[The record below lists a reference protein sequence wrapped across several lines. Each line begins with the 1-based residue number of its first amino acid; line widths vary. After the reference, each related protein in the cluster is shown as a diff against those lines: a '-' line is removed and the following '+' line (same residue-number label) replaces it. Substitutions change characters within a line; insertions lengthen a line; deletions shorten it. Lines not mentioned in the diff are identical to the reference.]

1 MEQTLEFI
9 VDGEP
14 VGVVEEAPPWRVLIV
29 DDDPEIHTITRLNLR
44 HVRFQDRGLV
54 FLSAHSA
61 EEARQI
67 LAHNDDIALILL
79 DVVMEADNAG
89 LKLVDHVR
97 SVLGNRKIRIV
108 LRTGQPGLAPEEA
121 VIQAYD
127 INDYRSK
134 TELTQ
139 QRLVTTT
146 IAALRGYADL
156 VALEQA
162 QHDRVTAE
170 AATRAQTRFLATMSH
185 EIRTPMNGVVG
196 MLDLLEATRLDSEQA
211 EMVRVSRAS
220 ARLLLGMIDNVFDYA
235 QLAGGLSSLNPVD
248 FEPVRLVQEGLQP
261 LGPALVQKSLTL
273 DVHVAPSV
281 PAMLTADA
289 GRLRRILAI
298 LLDNAVKFTA
308 RGSIVVQ
315 LDWLAADGQL
325 CLSVADTGI
334 GIEGHSAD
342 ELFQP
347 FRQGEEGSK
356 RRFDG
361 SGLGLAI
368 CQQSIALMGGHIAF
382 TPNRA
387 VGAEITCRI
396 PAEIRQPAPPWG
408 RRHILLAMT
417 AGDRRQRQEQWLA
430 AYGIQV
436 ICLEDAADANRWLA
450 QGGTVR
456 SEALVI
462 DSAFD
467 PAEGGEIIS
476 LLRSAART
484 IVPVL
489 VVGWGGPQIADQ
501 HRGRHGTDSILPWP
515 ACTRSVVQRLGELVR
530 PAKPPS
536 SEAAAKL
543 RAGAR
548 ILVVEDLLTN
558 RLIITKMLERL
569 GLVVEA
575 AENGLI
581 ALEKLRGASFDVVV
595 ADCFMPEMDG
605 FEMTRRIRAGEA
617 GSGRRLPILAV
628 SASLLEEDIALGKEV
643 GMDQFLPK
651 PVTRDALAQALE
663 RWLSPEAAPPA
674 IEPVADNR
682 QIAANWLAPVT
693 GGVIDL
699 SMLVDAYG
707 PTDPR
712 LGAFLAEFTVRGR
725 REVERVVQAVQDGNL
740 MECRQSAH
748 RLAGTALTVGAWA
761 VGAACHRIEEAAT
774 EERPED
780 VRQAAAE
787 LRDTY
792 ATASAAAAE
801 LMAAVMG
808 PVSHTDLL
816 L

>member
-9 VDGEP
+9 LDGEP
-14 VGVVEEAPPWRVLIV
+14 VGVVEEAPPWHVLIV

-97 SVLGNRKIRIV
+97 TTLGNRKVRIV

-121 VIQAYD
+121 VILAYD

-235 QLAGGLSSLNPVD
+235 QLAGGLSNLAPID
-248 FEPVRLVQEGLQP
+248 FDPVRLIAESVQP
-261 LGPALVQKSLTL
+261 LGAALVQKSLSL
-273 DVHVAPSV
+273 DVHVAPTV
-281 PAMLTADA
+281 PILLHADA

-298 LLDNAVKFTA
+298 LLDNAIKFTA
-308 RGSIVVQ
+308 TGGIVLTV
-315 LDWLAADGQL
+315 DWDATDGHL
-325 CLSVADTGI
+325 SLSVADTGI
-334 GIEGHSAD
+334 GIGAYPAD
-342 ELFQP
+342 ALFQP

-368 CQQSIALMGGHIAF
+368 CQQSVALLGGKIGF
-382 TPNRA
+382 TPNRL
-387 VGAEITCRI
+387 VGAEIVCRI
-396 PAEIRQPAPPWG
+396 PVIVRQAAPSWE
-408 RRHILLAMT
+408 RRNILLAMT
-417 AGDRRQRQEQWLA
+417 AGARRQRQVEWMA
-430 AYGIQV
+430 SYGIQA
-436 ICLEDAADANRWLA
+436 ICLADAADTNRWLA

-456 SEALVI
+456 SDALVI
-462 DSAFD
+462 DSAFN

-476 LLRSAART
+476 LLRSVART
-484 IVPVL
+484 AVPVL
-489 VVGWGGPQIADQ
+489 VAAWGDPQIVEM
-501 HRGRHGTDSILPWP
+501 HRVRYGSDTILPWP
-515 ACTRSVVQRLGELVR
+515 ACTRTVAQRLGEVIR
-530 PAKPPS
+530 PAKPAP
-536 SEAAAKL
+536 ADAKAKL
-543 RAGAR
+543 RPGAR

-581 ALEKLRGASFDVVV
+581 ALDKLRSSQFDVVV

-605 FEMTRRIRAGEA
+605 FEMTRRIRADEA

-628 SASLLEEDIALGKEV
+628 SASLLEEDIALGKAV

-651 PVTRDALAQALE
+651 PVTRDALALALE
-663 RWLSPEAAPPA
+663 RWLSPE
-674 IEPVADNR
+674 PVATIPETIVDNR
-682 QIAANWLAPVT
+682 EIAASWLAPIT

-725 REVERVVQAVQDGNL
+725 REVERVVQALEDGNL
-740 MECRQSAH
+740 VECRQSAH

-761 VGAACHRIEEAAT
+761 VGAACHRIEEAVT
-774 EERPED
+774 EDRPED

-787 LRDTY
+787 LREAY
-792 ATASAAAAE
+792 AVASAAAAE

-808 PVSHTDLL
+808 PVSHADLL